1 MKESK
6 HSFLKTMRPTLDAAS
21 SSSSELPS
29 SASLHEGAV
38 SELEGLGLEYGV
50 KLAGEQEEDAEG
62 WVQLYCL
69 NELGAGVPQG
79 EMLHEK
85 ISENGK
91 HVQDE
96 E

>member
-6 HSFLKTMRPTLDAAS
+6 HNFLKPTLGAAS
-21 SSSSELPS
+21 SFSSELPS

-38 SELEGLGLEYGV
+38 SGQEVPGLGYGV
-50 KLAGEQEEDAEG
+50 KLAGELEEDAVG

-69 NELGAGVPQG
+69 NELGAGAPQG
-79 EMLHEK
+79 EMLHVK